1 MKQLIVCLFFGLF
14 FQNLSNAQQN
24 FTISGNI
31 KDAETGEDLIGATV
45 EIKELITGT
54 SANVYGFYSITV
66 PKGKYQV
73 IIRFLGYKDESLT
86 IDLNKNLDIDFS
98 LKPAVAEL
106 NEVVISASN
115 DVSEIQENKGS
126 VSKLNITTIKK
137 VPAFMGEVDVMR
149 TLQSLPGVQSG
160 GEGTTG
166 FFVRGGSIDQN
177 LVTLDEATIYNSSHL
192 LGFFSVFNADVINDV
207 EIYKGGIPANFG
219 GRLSSVVDI
228 RLRDGNNKNFA
239 ASGGLGTI
247 ASRFTVEGPIVKDKS
262 SFIVSG
268 RRTYA
273 DLFLKM
279 SNDQTLKTTN
289 IYFYDLNGKVNFQ
302 LGKKDR
308 IFISA
313 YIGEDLLN
321 FKNEIGWNWG
331 NASATFRWN
340 HIFSNK
346 LFANLT
352 TTYSKFNYRLNSSF
366 QASKYDWKAN
376 IKEYN
381 SKIEFTYYPL
391 NKHTVKFGVFTTLNK
406 FEPGIVDVTNNEIY
420 ANIELDKR
428 QALQTG
434 IFLSDEFKISEKF
447 VVNAGLRFSNQNLI
461 GGKSYIYNQ
470 NNTETIDTVE
480 YSKNQFHTPNF
491 GIEPRVSFNYS
502 LSSNSALKAS
512 YAKMQQYLHL
522 VSNNTASIP
531 LDIYLPSN
539 NYLKPQ
545 WADQFALGYFKS
557 TNKKT
562 YEFSAEIY
570 YKLMQNQ
577 IDFKDNAD
585 LLLNN
590 QIEKEILIGKGN
602 AYGIEF
608 QIKKNAGKLNGWIS
622 YTLSRST
629 RNIEGINNNK
639 TFLARQD
646 KPHVLNLVMSYQLTK
661 RVQVGAAWNFSSGQN
676 VTLPTGKY
684 YFGDVMVP
692 VYSSRNDY
700 RLPSNHR
707 LDLSLTID
715 TKKKEGSKFE
725 SSWNISLYN
734 VYARKNP
741 FTVQIRESKE
751 NSRKMEAVQLSL
763 IGTIIPSI
771 TYNFK
776 F

>member
-1 MKQLIVCLFFGLF
+1 MKKLFFCLFLALF

-24 FTISGNI
+24 FTLSGNI
-31 KDAETGEDLIGATV
+31 KDAETGEDLIGATI

-54 SANVYGFYSITV
+54 SANVYGFYSITI
-66 PKGKYQV
+66 PKGKYHV
-73 IIRFLGYKDESLT
+73 IVRFLGYKDET
-86 IDLNKNLDIDFS
+86 VAIDLNKNIDLDFN
-98 LKPAVAEL
+98 LKSSIAEL
-106 NEVVISASN
+106 NEVVISAN
-115 DVSEIQENKGS
+115 ETHSEIQENKGS

-207 EIYKGGIPANFG
+207 EIYKGGVPANFG

-247 ASRFTVEGPIVKDKS
+247 ASRFTVEGPIVKNKS

-273 DLFLKM
+273 DLFLKL
-279 SNDQTLKTTN
+279 SNNETLKTTN
-289 IYFYDLNGKVNFQ
+289 IYFYDLNGKLNFQ

-313 YIGEDLLN
+313 YSGEDLLN
-321 FKNEIGWNWG
+321 YKKEIGWTWG
-331 NASATFRWN
+331 NTSATFRWN
-340 HIFSNK
+340 HIFNNK

-376 IKEYN
+376 INEYN
-381 SKIEFTYYPL
+381 SKMDFTYYPFD
-391 NKHTVKFGVFTTLNK
+391 KHTIKFGAFAILNK
-406 FEPGIVDVTNNEIY
+406 FEPGIVDVTNSEIK

-428 QALQTG
+428 EALQTG
-434 IFLSDEFKISEKF
+434 IYLSDEAKISEKIT
-447 VVNAGLRFSNQNLI
+447 VNAGMRISVQNLI
-461 GGKSYIYNQ
+461 GGTAYFYNQ
-470 NNTETIDTVE
+470 SNTEVIDTIQ
-480 YSKNQFHTPNF
+480 YSNNKLHTPQF
-491 GIEPRVSFNYS
+491 AFEPRLSINYK
-502 LSSNSALKAS
+502 LSTSSAIKAS
-512 YAKMQQYLHL
+512 YSRMFQYLHL

-539 NYLKPQ
+539 HNLKPQ

-557 TNKKT
+557 SKNNA
-562 YEFSAEIY
+562 YEFSAEMY
-570 YKLMQNQ
+570 YKQLNNQ

-590 QIEKEILIGKGN
+590 QIEKEILIGTGK

-608 QIKKNAGKLNGWIS
+608 QIKKNIGKLNGWIS

-629 RNIEGINNNK
+629 RNIEGINDNK

-646 KPHVLNLVMSYQLTK
+646 KPHVLNLVASYQLTK
-661 RVQVGAAWNFSSGQN
+661 RIQIGASWNFSSGQN

-715 TKKKEGSKFE
+715 GKKKEGSKFE

-741 FTVQIRESKE
+741 FTVQIRENKE
-751 NSRKMEAVQLSL
+751 NSRQMEAVQLSL
-763 IGTIIPSI
+763 IGTIIPSV